1 MLTYK
6 QWLTQKQK
14 TDLDWYRTMID
25 NKSKSLYKKEY
36 AKYKK
41 RVQDF
46 QKAVQQADI
55 RETARELVALG

>member
-1 MLTYK
+1 MLTYR

-25 NKSKSLYKKEY
+25 DKSLYKKEY